1 MYTIQQSMIEFL
13 QHCKIEKN
21 LSPSTIKAYRIDLTQ
36 LTEFLI
42 SKNHSI
48 EITEIT
54 KIELREFLDFISRL
68 KVKSI
73 KRKVATIK
81 AMFNYLEFED
91 KVIINPFRKMK
102 IHLKES
108 KRLPKV
114 LGIQEVKK
122 LFHSAYKTMST
133 ISKSESYKFF
143 ESLRNIVVLEL
154 LFATGARVSE
164 ISNLNIE
171 NLLISSGTI
180 TIKGK
185 GNKERLIQI
194 CNNETM
200 KVLHEYY
207 TLYKKKMNEA
217 GGYFL
222 VNRFGK
228 KLSDQSIRTIVYLL
242 AKRANIQK
250 KITPH
255 IFRHSFATLLL
266 ENDVDIKY
274 IQALLGHSSI
284 LTTQIYTHVTQ
295 TKQKK
300 ILSTKH
306 PRKSFTCSGI

>member
-1 MYTIQQSMIEFL
+1 
-13 QHCKIEKN
+13 
-21 LSPSTIKAYRIDLTQ
+21 
-36 LTEFLI
+36 
-42 SKNHSI
+42 
-48 EITEIT
+48 
-54 KIELREFLDFISRL
+54 
-68 KVKSI
+68 
-73 KRKVATIK
+73 
-81 AMFNYLEFED
+81 
-91 KVIINPFRKMK
+91 MK